1 MKKAK
6 SKSAKKPKAAVAP
19 KVPSVPRAVVQ
30 IVSGPGNEIILLC
43 NDGTVWMGGPGSWR
57 QVNIDQVL
65 IEVVPAATLALEA
78 AHRRI
83 DTLSGELADAK
94 AKKE

>member
-1 MKKAK
+1 
-6 SKSAKKPKAAVAP
+6 
-19 KVPSVPRAVVQ
+19 
-30 IVSGPGNEIILLC
+30 
-43 NDGTVWMGGPGSWR
+43 MGGPGSWR
-57 QVNIDQVL
+57 QVNIDQV
-65 IEVVPAATLALEA
+65 IFNTPPAATLALEA

>member
-6 SKSAKKPKAAVAP
+6 SKPAKKSKAATPLDAVPDRKIVQVAP
-19 KVPSVPRAVVQ
+19 VGVGSPSVFV
-30 IVSGPGNEIILLC
+30 LC
-43 NDGTVWMGGPGSWR
+43 DDGTVWVGLENWL
-57 QVNIDQVL
+57 QVKVDQ
-65 IEVVPAATLALEA
+65 IIFNTPPAATLALEA